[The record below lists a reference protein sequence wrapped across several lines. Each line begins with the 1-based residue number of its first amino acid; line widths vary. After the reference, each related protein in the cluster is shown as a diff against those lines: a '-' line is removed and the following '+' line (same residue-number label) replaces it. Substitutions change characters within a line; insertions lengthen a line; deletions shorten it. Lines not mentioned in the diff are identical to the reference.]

1 MDQLTTIEPLQAQSH
16 ALNLILGY
24 FKSMSF
30 KAAIDLGIADILHKH
45 GKPMSLAQLTTSL
58 SIPTSK
64 SDPFRRLMRALVH
77 QGIFS
82 TDQETQSLY
91 SLTPTSQLLL
101 PGSPT
106 SITPFLRLIVNPTV
120 SHPSYDLGSWFKSP
134 EETPFELLHGKGI
147 IEVAGEKPEFKRL
160 LHEGKASYDGL
171 VMDAVMRSCGD
182 VFGGV
187 ESLVDVGGGTGA
199 MAMAIKKAF
208 PDMKCTV
215 LDLPHV
221 IQSKTEICG
230 VGFVAGDMFESVPPA
245 SAAMLKWV
253 FHDWSGEDCIKI
265 LRRCREA
272 ISNKDNGGK
281 VIIIDTVVGATMNS
295 HVNEVETQLLFDL
308 LMLVTAKGKERNE
321 SEWRN
326 IFSAAGFNHYKVTPL
341 MALQSVIEVYP

>member
-1 MDQLTTIEPLQAQSH
+1 MDQLTTTELLQAQSH
-16 ALNLILGY
+16 ALNLIFGY
-24 FKSMSF
+24 FKSISF

-101 PGSPT
+101 PGNSTP
-106 SITPFLRLIVNPTV
+106 ITPFLSLIVDPTV

-134 EETPFELLHGKGI
+134 EDTPFEFLHGKAI

-160 LHEGKASYDGL
+160 LNEGKASYAGL

-199 MAMAIKKAF
+199 MAIEIKKAF
-208 PDMKCTV
+208 PEMKCTV

-221 IQSKTEICG
+221 VQGKIEIGG

-245 SAAMLKWV
+245 SVAMLKWV
-253 FHDWSGEDCIKI
+253 LHDWSDEDCIKI
-265 LRRCREA
+265 LKRCKEA
-272 ISNKDNGGK
+272 IPNKDNEGK
-281 VIIIDTVVGATMNS
+281 IIIIDTVVGPTKDNYVS
-295 HVNEVETQLLFDL
+295 EVETQVLFDL
-308 LMLVTAKGKERNE
+308 LMLVTARGKQRNE

-326 IFSAAGFNHYKVTPL
+326 IFTAAGFDHYKVTPL